1 MKANVIL
8 LSLVGAALLLEGCI
22 ALPPLVQVERKDAPP
37 ANNNAEVLKRLDAI
51 DKRLDNLEQHNK

>member
-1 MKANVIL
+1 MKPKLIV
-8 LSLVGAALLLEGCI
+8 LSLAAAMLALQGCI

-37 ANNNAEVLKRLDAI
+37 ANNNAEIIKRLDAI